1 MDDAGPIIE
10 VRIQE
15 RIADISKA
23 EWDACAG
30 RNNPFTSYD
39 FLSALEESGSVDVA
53 EGWLPRHAAAYA
65 PDGVLAAAAPL
76 YLKSHSQ
83 GEYVFDHGWAQAWE
97 RAGGDYYPK
106 LVCAAPFTPATGR
119 RLLVRPEVDQE
130 QYEAALISAMLQLVE
145 NSGVSSLHIN
155 FLTRGEWDRVEE
167 YGLIQR
173 TGQQYHW
180 ENQGYQAFDDF
191 LAQLS
196 SRKRKNIR
204 KEREAVT
211 AQGVKMHILTGDDL
225 KDEHWDA
232 FYAFYRSTTDKK
244 WGMDYL
250 KRPFFSLLG
259 ERMADRVA
267 LVMAEYDDQWVAGAL
282 NLIGEDTL
290 YGRNWGCLAHF
301 KNLHFETCYYQA
313 VDFAIERGL
322 KRVEA
327 GAQGQHKIQRGY
339 LPVETYS
346 AHFIADPNFRA
357 AVADFVR
364 RERRAVGEEI
374 EFLADFSPFRKS
386 E

>member
-1 MDDAGPIIE
+1 MDDAGSTIE

-15 RIADISKA
+15 RIADIPKA

-30 RNNPFTSYD
+30 RDNPFTSYD
-39 FLSALEESGSVDVA
+39 FLSALEESDSVDVS
-53 EGWLPRHAAAYA
+53 EGWLPRHVAAYA
-65 PDGVLAAAAPL
+65 PDGALAAVAPL
-76 YLKSHSQ
+76 YLKGHSQ

-155 FLTRGEWDRVEE
+155 FLTKGEWDRTAE

-204 KEREAVT
+204 KEREAV
-211 AQGVKMHILTGDDL
+211 AAHGVKMHILTGDEL
-225 KDEHWDA
+225 KEEHWDA

-259 ERMADRVA
+259 GRMADRVA
-267 LVMAEYDDQWVAGAL
+267 LVMAEYDEQWVAGAL

-301 KNLHFETCYYQA
+301 KNLHFEACYYQA
-313 VDFAIERGL
+313 IDFAIERGL

-364 RERRAVGEEI
+364 RERHAVGEEI